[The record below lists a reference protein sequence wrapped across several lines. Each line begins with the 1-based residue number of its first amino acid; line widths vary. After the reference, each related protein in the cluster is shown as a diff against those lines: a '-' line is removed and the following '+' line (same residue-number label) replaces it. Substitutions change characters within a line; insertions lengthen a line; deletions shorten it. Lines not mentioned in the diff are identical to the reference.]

1 MRLKSATFKNLKP
14 IYRSSGKKEI
24 YIDFTKCI
32 HKTTLIIGPNGSGK
46 STIINALQPLPE
58 SASLYIDGEEGE
70 KILEYFCD
78 DIIYVLRIVYPVN
91 GYRKRVQT
99 KAFIKKIMSD
109 GTEFEL
115 NPNGNIGSYKD
126 ALYTEFKLDA
136 NFVSLSKLSME
147 DRGIVER
154 APNERKKYFGS
165 MLEEVQV
172 YNDINKAITKRSS
185 VYKSM
190 INSITAKIDNIGDR
204 EILNH
209 ELLSVENNMKN
220 LQESIDYFTK
230 IIADNESMIRVL
242 DPDGSIQQNYAKLC
256 TEQRRLESSINDV
269 KIPLTRFSNK
279 YPDINSTVL
288 RIEDIKKA
296 IQEINMSI
304 SLNKDRL
311 SDYLASKEEDYS
323 VIKAKQ
329 QKLDSLK
336 SNFVV
341 EDLKT
346 RIEVLRSNIQ
356 RYLEIFDKIGIID
369 FNITKDE
376 YIIGLNTLKQLQDM
390 VITMRSFA
398 TQESILKSIEAIKYN
413 TSVSSLKNDI
423 DDKLDRLNKQKETLN
438 NQLSFY
444 RGLLSTT
451 DILSK
456 RPSTCVDDTCPF
468 IKNAV
473 ESLNQ
478 QPKENIEKIEIE
490 LDQLEKQIK
499 ETISEKNDIDIMVE
513 TYQYIDRILRSIQNN
528 SSILS
533 KLPNG
538 DIFGNIDKFLDS
550 LINGSNFSEINS
562 LYQYMQYSNVFELYK
577 NEKEELTKLEYE
589 YKLHENKI
597 DIIEEIGKELE
608 SLYEKI
614 KDIDIK
620 IEEYHNTL
628 SSLSQQ
634 KMEMEKELQNISSVK
649 DLYEKLK
656 ELEERLEMV
665 NNQITQSM
673 INMNQIQ
680 NNIKTINTANE
691 NLMTNKSD
699 MKPLQDR
706 RDSIKFKLQQLEEYE
721 KELDTFNQ
729 KYNIIEMIKKYSSPT
744 KGGIQMIFMK
754 LYMGKTL
761 ELTNILISYFFQ
773 GELQLLPYVINE
785 NEFRIP
791 CKNINSSVINDDI
804 SSCSSAEKSMIS
816 MILSFALLIQCSTKY
831 NILMMDEMDATLDQR
846 NRANFIKVVD
856 EIMEKLD
863 VENCILISHSSE
875 IDMSNV
881 DTILLQEK
889 ENNMYG
895 YNNGNVIFSY

>member
-1 MRLKSATFKNLKP
+1 MKLKSATIRNLKP

-24 YIDFTKCI
+24 HIDFTKCI
-32 HKTTLIIGPNGSGK
+32 HKTTLIMGPNGSGK

-58 SASLYIDGEEGE
+58 SPSLYLDGEEGE

-78 DIIYVLRIVYPVN
+78 DMIYVVRIVYPVN
-91 GYRKRVQT
+91 SYRKRTTT
-99 KAFIKKIMSD
+99 KAFLTKIMSD
-109 GTEFEL
+109 GTEFEI

-126 ALYTEFKLDA
+126 ALYSEFKLDA

-172 YNDINKAITKRSS
+172 YNDINKTITKRSS

-190 INSITAKIDNIGDR
+190 INNITAKIDNIGDR
-204 EILNH
+204 ELLEH
-209 ELLSVENNMKN
+209 ELLSIENNMKT
-220 LQESIDYFTK
+220 LQDSIDYFSK
-230 IIADNESMIRVL
+230 IISDNESMIRLL
-242 DPDGSIQQNYAKLC
+242 DPDGSIQQNYARLC
-256 TEQRRLESSINDV
+256 TEQRRIETSISEV
-269 KIPLTRFSNK
+269 ELSLKRFSNK
-279 YPDINSTVL
+279 FPDMNSATI
-288 RIEDIKKA
+288 REDEIKKS
-296 IQEINMSI
+296 IQELDMTISINKNR
-304 SLNKDRL
+304 LN
-311 SDYLASKEEDYS
+311 DYLSSKEEDYS

-336 SNFVV
+336 SEFVV

-346 RIEVLRSNIQ
+346 RISELRNNIQ
-356 RYLEIFDKIGIID
+356 RYLEIFDKIGIVD

-376 YIIGLNTLKQLQDM
+376 YITGLNTLKQLQDM

-398 TQESILKSIEAIKYN
+398 TQESILESINCIRENKNIYGIK
-413 TSVSSLKNDI
+413 TDI
-423 DDKLDRLNKQKETLN
+423 DDHLNTLTKQRETLN

-444 RGLLSTT
+444 KGLLSTT

-456 RPSTCVDDTCPF
+456 RPSSCVDDTCPF

-478 QPKENIEKIEIE
+478 QPKENIERINNE
-490 LDQLEKQIK
+490 LEALEKVIR
-499 ETISEKNDIDIMVE
+499 ETINKKNDIDIMVE

-528 SSILS
+528 SNILS

-538 DIFGNIDKFLDS
+538 YIFGNTDKFLES

-597 DIIEEIGKELE
+597 EIIDEIGKELDT
-608 SLYEKI
+608 LYEKI
-614 KDIDIK
+614 KDIEQK
-620 IEEYHNTL
+620 IQSYHETL
-628 SSLSQQ
+628 TLLSQQ
-634 KMEMEKELQNISSVK
+634 KMSLDRELQDVSHVK
-649 DLYEKLK
+649 NMYDRLNELK
-656 ELEERLEMV
+656 SQLNTINE
-665 NNQITQSM
+665 QITQSM

-691 NLMTNKSD
+691 NLMANKSD
-699 MKPLQDR
+699 ITPLQNQ
-706 RDSIKFKLQQLEEYE
+706 RDSIKFKLQQLNEYE
-721 KELDTFNQ
+721 KELDQFNQ

-761 ELTNILISYFFQ
+761 ELTNSLISYFFQ

-816 MILSFALLIQCSTKY
+816 MILSFALLRQCSTRY

-846 NRANFIKVVD
+846 NRANFIRVID

-875 IDMSNV
+875 VDLSNV
-881 DTILLQEK
+881 DVILLQEK

-895 YNNGNVIFSY
+895 YNGNVIFSY

>member
-220 LQESIDYFTK
+220 IQESIDYFTK

-478 QPKENIEKIEIE
+478 QPKENIERIEIE
-490 LDQLEKQIK
+490 LYQLEKQIR

-528 SSILS
+528 SNILS

-614 KDIDIK
+614 KGIDIK
-620 IEEYHNTL
+620 IEEYHSTL

-634 KMEMEKELQNISSVK
+634 KMAMEKELQNISSVK

-699 MKPLQDR
+699 IKPLQDR

-816 MILSFALLIQCSTKY
+816 MILSFALLRQCSTKY

>member
-304 SLNKDRL
+304 SLNKNRL

-346 RIEVLRSNIQ
+346 RIEVLKSNIQ

-456 RPSTCVDDTCPF
+456 RPSTCVDDACPF

-478 QPKENIEKIEIE
+478 QPKENIERIEIE
-490 LDQLEKQIK
+490 LDQLEKQIR

-634 KMEMEKELQNISSVK
+634 KMAMEKELQNISSVK

-699 MKPLQDR
+699 IKPLQDR

-816 MILSFALLIQCSTKY
+816 MILSFALLRQCSTKY

>member
-1 MRLKSATFKNLKP
+1 MRLKSATIKNLKP
-14 IYRSSGKKEI
+14 IYRSSGKREI

-78 DIIYVLRIVYPVN
+78 DMIYVLRIVYPVN
-91 GYRKRVQT
+91 GYRKRIQT

-126 ALYTEFKLDA
+126 ALYSEFKLDA

-147 DRGIVER
+147 DRGIVDKIP
-154 APNERKKYFGS
+154 AERKKYFGS

-172 YNDINKAITKRSS
+172 YNDINKAISKRSS
-185 VYKSM
+185 VYNSM

-204 EILNH
+204 DLLEH
-209 ELLSVENNMKN
+209 ELSSVENNMKT
-220 LQESIDYFTK
+220 LQESIEYFTK
-230 IIADNESMIRVL
+230 IIADNESMIRML
-242 DPDGSIQQNYAKLC
+242 DPDGSIQQNYARLC
-256 TEQRRLESSINDV
+256 TEQRRLESSINEV
-269 KIPLTRFSNK
+269 KIPLTRFSTK
-279 YPDINSTVL
+279 YPDIESAMIKV
-288 RIEDIKKA
+288 EDIKKV
-296 IQEINMSI
+296 IQELDITI

-311 SDYLASKEEDYS
+311 NDYLNSKEEDYS

-336 SNFVV
+336 SEFVV
-341 EDLKT
+341 EDLKA
-346 RIEVLRSNIQ
+346 RINELTLNIH
-356 RYLEIFDKIGIID
+356 RYLEVFNKIGIVD

-398 TQESILKSIEAIKYN
+398 TQESILKSIEAIRTN
-413 TSVSSLKNDI
+413 TSVSNIKNEI
-423 DDKLDRLNKQKETLN
+423 DNRLDGLNKQRETLN

-444 RGLLSTT
+444 KGLLSTT

-478 QPKENIEKIEIE
+478 QPKENIERIEIE
-490 LDQLEKQIK
+490 LDQLEKQIR
-499 ETISEKNDIDIMVE
+499 ETISEKNDVDIMVE

-528 SSILS
+528 SNILS

-538 DIFGNIDKFLDS
+538 DIFGNTESFLES

-562 LYQYMQYSNVFELYK
+562 LYQYIQYSNVFELYK

-608 SLYEKI
+608 SLYEKV
-614 KDIDIK
+614 KDIDQK
-620 IEEYHNTL
+620 IQTYHETL
-628 SSLSQQ
+628 TSLSQQ
-634 KMEMEKELQNISSVK
+634 KMALEKELQNVSSVK

-656 ELEERLEMV
+656 DLEDRLVMV
-665 NNQITQSM
+665 NDQITQSM

-691 NLMTNKSD
+691 SLMANKSD
-699 MKPLQDR
+699 LTPLQDQ
-706 RDSIKFKLQQLEEYE
+706 RDGIKFKLQQLEEYE
-721 KELDTFNQ
+721 KELDVYNQ

-761 ELTNILISYFFQ
+761 ELTNTLISYFFD

-804 SSCSSAEKSMIS
+804 SSCSSAEKSIIS
-816 MILSFALLIQCSTKY
+816 MILSFALLRQCSTKY

-846 NRANFIKVVD
+846 NRANYLRVID
-856 EIMEKLD
+856 DIMEKLD

-881 DTILLQEK
+881 DTILLQER
-889 ENNMYG
+889 ENNMYN
-895 YNNGNVIFSY
+895 YSGNVIFSY

>member
-14 IYRSSGKKEI
+14 IYRSSGKREI

-32 HKTTLIIGPNGSGK
+32 HKTILIIGPNGSGK

-78 DIIYVLRIVYPVN
+78 DIIYVLRILYPVN
-91 GYRKRVQT
+91 GYRKRMQT

-126 ALYTEFKLDA
+126 ALYSEFKLDA

-154 APNERKKYFGS
+154 IPAERKKYFGS

-204 EILNH
+204 DLLEH
-209 ELLSVENNMKN
+209 ELLSVENNMKT
-220 LQESIDYFTK
+220 LQESVEYFTK
-230 IIADNESMIRVL
+230 IISDNESMIRML
-242 DPDGSIQQNYAKLC
+242 DPDGSIQQNYARLC
-256 TEQRRLESSINDV
+256 TEQRRIESSINEV
-269 KIPLTRFSNK
+269 KIPLTRFTTK
-279 YPDINSTVL
+279 YPDINSAII

-296 IQEINMSI
+296 IQELDMTI

-311 SDYLASKEEDYS
+311 NDYLASKEEDYS

-336 SNFVV
+336 SEFVV
-341 EDLKT
+341 EDLKA
-346 RIEVLRSNIQ
+346 RINELKLNIQ
-356 RYLEIFDKIGIID
+356 RYLEVFDKIGITD

-398 TQESILKSIEAIKYN
+398 TQESILKSIDAIRNN
-413 TSVSSLKNDI
+413 TSVSNIKNEI
-423 DDKLDRLNKQKETLN
+423 DNRLDGLNKQRETLN

-444 RGLLSTT
+444 KGLLSTT
-451 DILSK
+451 DILRK

-478 QPKENIEKIEIE
+478 QPKENIERIEME
-490 LDQLEKQIK
+490 LDQLEKQIR

-528 SSILS
+528 SNILS

-538 DIFGNIDKFLDS
+538 DIFGNTESFLQS

-597 DIIEEIGKELE
+597 DIIEEIGQELNT
-608 SLYEKI
+608 LYEKV
-614 KDIDIK
+614 KDIDQK
-620 IEEYHNTL
+620 IQTYHETL
-628 SSLSQQ
+628 TSLSQQ
-634 KMEMEKELQNISSVK
+634 KMALDKELQNVTSVK

-656 ELEERLEMV
+656 DLEDKLAMI
-665 NNQITQSM
+665 NDQITQSM

-691 NLMTNKSD
+691 SLMANKSD
-699 MKPLQDR
+699 LTPLQDQ
-706 RDSIKFKLQQLEEYE
+706 RDAIKFKLQQLEEYE
-721 KELDTFNQ
+721 KELDVYNQ

-761 ELTNILISYFFQ
+761 ELTNTLISYFFQ

-816 MILSFALLIQCSTKY
+816 MILSFALLRQCSTKY

-846 NRANFIKVVD
+846 NRANFIRVID

-889 ENNMYG
+889 ENNMYN
-895 YNNGNVIFSY
+895 YSGNVIFSY

>member
-220 LQESIDYFTK
+220 IQESIDYFTK

-256 TEQRRLESSINDV
+256 TDQRRLESSINDV

-478 QPKENIEKIEIE
+478 QPKENIERIEIE
-490 LDQLEKQIK
+490 LNQLEKQIR

-634 KMEMEKELQNISSVK
+634 KMAMEKELQNISSVK

-665 NNQITQSM
+665 NSQITQSM

-691 NLMTNKSD
+691 NLMANKSD
-699 MKPLQDR
+699 IKPLQDR

-816 MILSFALLIQCSTKY
+816 MILSFALLRQCSTKY

>member
-279 YPDINSTVL
+279 YPDTNSAAL
-288 RIEDIKKA
+288 RIEEVEKA
-296 IQEINMSI
+296 IQEIDMSI

-336 SNFVV
+336 SDFVV

-346 RIEVLRSNIQ
+346 RIEELKLNIQ
-356 RYLEIFDKIGIID
+356 RYLDIFNKIGIVD

-398 TQESILKSIEAIKYN
+398 TQESILKSIEAIRCN
-413 TSVSSLKNDI
+413 TSVSNLKKKI
-423 DDKLDRLNKQKETLN
+423 DDRLDGLNKQKETLN

-478 QPKENIEKIEIE
+478 QPKENIERIEME
-490 LDQLEKQIK
+490 LDQLEKRIR
-499 ETISEKNDIDIMVE
+499 ETINEKNDIDIMVE
-513 TYQYIDRILRSIQNN
+513 TYQYIDRILRTIQNN

-620 IEEYHNTL
+620 IEEYHSTL

-634 KMEMEKELQNISSVK
+634 KMAMEKELQNISSVK

-691 NLMTNKSD
+691 NLMANKSD
-699 MKPLQDR
+699 IKPLQDR

-816 MILSFALLIQCSTKY
+816 MILSFALLRQCSTKY

>member
-58 SASLYIDGEEGE
+58 LASLYIDGEEGE

-209 ELLSVENNMKN
+209 ELLSVENNIKN
-220 LQESIDYFTK
+220 IQESIDYFTK

-356 RYLEIFDKIGIID
+356 RYLEIFNKIGIID

-423 DDKLDRLNKQKETLN
+423 DYKLDRLNKQKETLN

-478 QPKENIEKIEIE
+478 QPKENIERIEIE
-490 LDQLEKQIK
+490 LDQLEKQIR

-620 IEEYHNTL
+620 IEEYHSTL

-634 KMEMEKELQNISSVK
+634 KMAMEKELQNISSVK

-699 MKPLQDR
+699 IKPLQDR

-816 MILSFALLIQCSTKY
+816 MILSFALLRQCSTKY

>member
-70 KILEYFCD
+70 KIIEYFCD

-311 SDYLASKEEDYS
+311 SDYLSSKEEDYS

-413 TSVSSLKNDI
+413 TSVSSLKNVI

-444 RGLLSTT
+444 KGLLSTT

-478 QPKENIEKIEIE
+478 QPKENIERIEIE
-490 LDQLEKQIK
+490 LDQLEKQIR

-634 KMEMEKELQNISSVK
+634 KMAMEKELQNISSVK

-665 NNQITQSM
+665 NSQITQSM

-691 NLMTNKSD
+691 NLMANKSD
-699 MKPLQDR
+699 IKPLQDR

-816 MILSFALLIQCSTKY
+816 MILSFALLRQCSTKY

>member
-24 YIDFTKCI
+24 YIDFSKCL
-32 HKTTLIIGPNGSGK
+32 HKITLIIGPNGSGK
-46 STIINALQPLPE
+46 STIINALQPLPD
-58 SASLYIDGEEGE
+58 ASTLYIDGEEGE
-70 KILEYFCD
+70 KILEYYCD

-91 GYRKRVQT
+91 GYKKRTQT

-126 ALYTEFKLDA
+126 VLYSEFKLDA

-154 APNERKKYFGS
+154 SPGDRKRYFGS

-185 VYKSM
+185 VYRSM

-204 EILNH
+204 ELLDH
-209 ELLSVENNMKN
+209 DLLSVENNMKR
-220 LQESIDYFTK
+220 LQESIEYFTK
-230 IIADNESMIRVL
+230 IISDNESMIRVL
-242 DPDGSIQQNYAKLC
+242 DPDGSIQQNYAMLC
-256 TEQRRLESSINDV
+256 TEKRRLESSINDV
-269 KIPLTRFSNK
+269 KIPLSRFTSK
-279 YPDINSTVL
+279 YPDINSATL
-288 RIEDIKKA
+288 KIEDINKA
-296 IQEINMSI
+296 IQELDITI

-341 EDLKT
+341 EDLRA
-346 RIEVLRSNIQ
+346 RINELRQNVQ
-356 RYLEIFDKIGIID
+356 RYLEVFDKIGIVD

-390 VITMRSFA
+390 VITMRSFT
-398 TQESILKSIEAIKYN
+398 TQESILKSIEAIRTN
-413 TSVSSLKNDI
+413 ASVSEMKNEI
-423 DDKLDRLNKQKETLN
+423 DNRLDGLNKQRETLN

-456 RPSTCVDDTCPF
+456 RPVSCVDDTCPF

-473 ESLNQ
+473 ESLKQ
-478 QPKENIEKIEIE
+478 QPKENIERIEIE
-490 LDQLEKQIK
+490 LDQLEKQIRG
-499 ETISEKNDIDIMVE
+499 TISEKNDIDIMVE

-528 SSILS
+528 SNILS

-538 DIFGNIDKFLDS
+538 DIFGNIDKFLES

-597 DIIEEIGKELE
+597 EIIEEIGKELE
-608 SLYEKI
+608 TLYSKV

-620 IEEYHNTL
+620 IQSYHETL
-628 SSLSQQ
+628 TSLSQER
-634 KMEMEKELQNISSVK
+634 MSLGKELQNVTSVK

-665 NNQITQSM
+665 NSQITQSM

-691 NLMTNKSD
+691 NLMANKSD
-699 MKPLQDR
+699 IKPLQDQ

-721 KELDTFNQ
+721 KELNVFNQ

-744 KGGIQMIFMK
+744 KNGIQMIFMK

-761 ELTNILISYFFQ
+761 ELTNSLISYFFE

-816 MILSFALLIQCSTKY
+816 MILSFALLRQCSTKY

-846 NRANFIKVVD
+846 NRANFIRVID
-856 EIMEKLD
+856 EIMETLEVD
-863 VENCILISHSSE
+863 NCVLVSHSSE

-895 YNNGNVIFSY
+895 YNNGNIIFSY